1 MRVMLKA
8 QPDVATGSR
17 AIQDGTL
24 AEVIKHLRELTNA
37 EALYVGP
44 ENGTRTLHM
53 VFEMDDSSIIP
64 QITEPLYQKLNA
76 TVELLPV
83 MNEQE
88 LKQSFQTL
96 AASAA
101 A

>member
-8 QPDVATGSR
+8 QPDVAVGSQALR
-17 AIQDGTL
+17 DGTL
-24 AEVIKHLRELTNA
+24 AEVIKHLSELTNA

-44 ENGTRTLHM
+44 ENGTRTMHM
-53 VFEMDDSSIIP
+53 VFELNDSSMIP
-64 QITEPLYQKLNA
+64 QITEPLFQKLNA

-83 MNEQE
+83 MNQQE
-88 LKQSFQTL
+88 LKQSLQTL
-96 AASAA
+96 GASAA

>member
-8 QPDVATGSR
+8 QPDVAVGNR

-24 AEVIKHLRELTNA
+24 PEVIRQLSELTNP

-44 ENGTRTLHM
+44 EDGTRTLHM
-53 VFEMDDSSIIP
+53 VFELDDSSIIP
-64 QITEPLYQKLNA
+64 QITEPLFQKLNA

-83 MNEQE
+83 MNQEE
-88 LKQSFQTL
+88 LKQSLENL
-96 AASAA
+96 AG
-101 A
+101 